1 MPPIPNATVSR
12 LVTYLRVLDQ
22 LQKEGATET
31 SSRLLAER
39 AGVSP
44 YQVRKDL
51 TRFGSFGRRG
61 SGYDVNNLEGQLRG
75 ILGLSRPWDTVIGG
89 LGRLGQ
95 ALVDYPNFG
104 QYQFTLK
111 ALVDI
116 DPAKVGTRIGD
127 LSVHHPRDLRRLQR
141 ELTLDIGL
149 ITVPVAAAQQ
159 AADQLVAAGIPGILN
174 FAPTVITV
182 PEGVH
187 VEQVDFLGG
196 LKKLAFHIQS
206 PRSGEPDS
214 RVARAPSPGADTS
227 IADYSP
233 AKDN

>member
-75 ILGLSRPWDTVIGG
+75 ILGLTRPWNTVIVG
-89 LGRLGQ
+89 LGRLRSEERR
-95 ALVDYPNFG
+95 
-104 QYQFTLK
+104 
-111 ALVDI
+111 
-116 DPAKVGTRIGD
+116 VGKECRARWAEETE
-127 LSVHHPRDLRRLQR
+127 RRKQ
-141 ELTLDIGL
+141 
-149 ITVPVAAAQQ
+149 
-159 AADQLVAAGIPGILN
+159 
-174 FAPTVITV
+174 
-182 PEGVH
+182 
-187 VEQVDFLGG
+187 
-196 LKKLAFHIQS
+196 
-206 PRSGEPDS
+206 
-214 RVARAPSPGADTS
+214 
-227 IADYSP
+227 
-233 AKDN
+233 